1 MSIFETKSN
10 IAINIAKLWMYG
22 PLYCYKVCFA
32 KVDIALDEGAPPPSK
47 EAVSPSNL
55 SIFRAWTGGGGIV
68 SPTQSNQ
75 TILGCDEVVVQVYFK
90 SIHFFPKPL
99 STGVPFQI
107 FFSLYVFVPFYTGL

>member
-55 SIFRAWTGGGGIV
+55 FIFRAWTGGEESSAQLKVIR
-68 SPTQSNQ
+68 
-75 TILGCDEVVVQVYFK
+75 
-90 SIHFFPKPL
+90 
-99 STGVPFQI
+99 
-107 FFSLYVFVPFYTGL
+107 LY